1 MTVVTRRVLVNP
13 FIFPSEL
20 KFYFVLMVIIVIS
33 PALSLAFSIGNFLLQ
48 PYPFQHAFYFYLMVI
63 PLFTFILLPYL
74 TFVLYTR
81 NVKSKLQYCRDKI
94 EDVYPHVSKLIKDLC
109 SEMKVQIPISF
120 YVDDPGVNAIAFGFR
135 KKPFLLVSSG
145 LCEKLETFPKLVETV
160 VIHELSH
167 IKNNDIFF
175 HEIAESLWKA
185 FAIVGLL
192 SSIYGLVVYR
202 EEILGWLFL
211 VLVIYVFPLVVV
223 FYLNNVIQK
232 WREVYADMR
241 TISIQG
247 TDAHI
252 LTFLRIVF
260 PPSNSDLFH
269 RMLSPFTLTNIKR
282 IQTIQDGVF
291 KHIVERGLICS
302 GISILT
308 LFSSILFAVF
318 LGGVVRIPE
327 LPFVLMLLWCLLFL
341 FLFSVTALPYWT
353 YKSLESENVRTALLQ
368 IFIVPLKGA
377 LVAVAPIILILSIF
391 SVSEMQVYL
400 FLFVYI
406 FLAAHFIIFRLIL
419 SITSA
424 KIEAKNKILLSESI
438 LILLPIQ
445 MTIAFSGLIELL
457 HGSIVLVVILITILL
472 AAAVKYSKCPHC
484 GKDIR
489 QFSLF
494 ECPYCLNML
503 NRDFLIVFS

>member
-1 MTVVTRRVLVNP
+1 
-13 FIFPSEL
+13 
-20 KFYFVLMVIIVIS
+20 
-33 PALSLAFSIGNFLLQ
+33 
-48 PYPFQHAFYFYLMVI
+48 
-63 PLFTFILLPYL
+63 
-74 TFVLYTR
+74 
-81 NVKSKLQYCRDKI
+81 
-94 EDVYPHVSKLIKDLC
+94 
-109 SEMKVQIPISF
+109 
-120 YVDDPGVNAIAFGFR
+120 
-135 KKPFLLVSSG
+135 
-145 LCEKLETFPKLVETV
+145 
-160 VIHELSH
+160 
-167 IKNNDIFF
+167 
-175 HEIAESLWKA
+175 
-185 FAIVGLL
+185 
-192 SSIYGLVVYR
+192 
-202 EEILGWLFL
+202 
-211 VLVIYVFPLVVV
+211 
-223 FYLNNVIQK
+223 
-232 WREVYADMR
+232 
-241 TISIQG
+241 
-247 TDAHI
+247 
-252 LTFLRIVF
+252 
-260 PPSNSDLFH
+260 
-269 RMLSPFTLTNIKR
+269 
-282 IQTIQDGVF
+282 
-291 KHIVERGLICS
+291 
-302 GISILT
+302 
-308 LFSSILFAVF
+308 
-318 LGGVVRIPE
+318 
-327 LPFVLMLLWCLLFL
+327 
-341 FLFSVTALPYWT
+341 

-368 IFIVPLKGA
+368 IFIVPLKWA